1 MDHII
6 LPAYRRSGP
15 QHLNRTV
22 VAPPVALHHSQHN
35 NALLHMITS
44 LRLAWQAV
52 QRTLNAIHIR
62 F

>member
-15 QHLNRTV
+15 QHLM
-22 VAPPVALHHSQHN
+22 VAPPVALHHSQQN